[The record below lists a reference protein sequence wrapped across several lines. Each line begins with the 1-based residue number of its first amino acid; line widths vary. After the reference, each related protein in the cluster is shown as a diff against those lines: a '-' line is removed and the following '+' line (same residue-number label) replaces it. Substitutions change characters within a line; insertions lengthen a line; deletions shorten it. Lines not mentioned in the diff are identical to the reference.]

1 MAGFLGRRD
10 LEKHGRRARAR
21 VLETIKLL
29 SSTSSGR
36 KTSTGLNANV
46 HEKWKVRIRVEPEGE
61 APFEL
66 ETKISFPRDD
76 GRVREGLVFP
86 VLYDPEDPEKIEY
99 DPAERSDVEKAMD
112 AVETVGLAD
121 KLPAG
126 LDLEGLMTEWK
137 QDPQAA
143 RDSVRAQFGS
153 QAAAQFG
160 PGAAGFP
167 VSGVPGVPAQ
177 DPVDRLAKL
186 ADLRDRGALTDAEF
200 EAQKARILGE
210 S

>member
-1 MAGFLGRRD
+1 MAGFFGRRD
-10 LEKHGRRARAR
+10 LEKHGRRAKAR
-21 VLETIKLL
+21 VLEAIDLL

-36 KTSTGLNANV
+36 KTSAGLNANV
-46 HEKWKVRIRVEPEGE
+46 HEKWRVRIRVEPEGE

-86 VLYDPEDPEKIEY
+86 VLYDPEDHEQIEY
-99 DPAERSDVEKAMD
+99 DPAERTDAEKAMD

-121 KLPAG
+121 RLPAG
-126 LDLEGLMTEWK
+126 LDVEGLINDWQ

-143 RDSVRAQFGS
+143 REAIRAQFGS
-153 QAAAQFG
+153 
-160 PGAAGFP
+160 GAAGYP
-167 VSGVPGVPAQ
+167 AAGMPGVPGTPAQ
-177 DPVDRLAKL
+177 DPLDRIAKL

-200 EAQKARILGE
+200 EAQKARILDE